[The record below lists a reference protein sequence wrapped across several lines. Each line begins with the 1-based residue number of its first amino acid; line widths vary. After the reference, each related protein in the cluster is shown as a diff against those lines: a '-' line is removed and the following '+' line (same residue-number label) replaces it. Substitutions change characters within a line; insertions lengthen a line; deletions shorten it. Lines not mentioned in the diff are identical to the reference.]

1 MISMKGNYYESMW
14 FLYSLH
20 CFLPLLFFLISITGI
35 IIRYL
40 LRFCM
45 YYVREEI
52 VRIEPFLRV
61 SAERASHILLGKEEK
76 RPDNSTNNN
85 SY

>member
-1 MISMKGNYYESMW
+1 MNQCGFCI
-14 FLYSLH
+14 LYIAS
-20 CFLPLLFFLISITGI
+20 FRYFFFLISITGI